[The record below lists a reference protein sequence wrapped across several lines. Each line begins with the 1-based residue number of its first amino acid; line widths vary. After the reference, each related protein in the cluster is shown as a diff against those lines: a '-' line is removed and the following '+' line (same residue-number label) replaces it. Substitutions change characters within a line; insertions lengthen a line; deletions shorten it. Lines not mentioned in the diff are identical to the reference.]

1 MNEKV
6 RLSVLGFSFNQVKT
20 GAYGLVLV
28 EEYGLRRLMIVV
40 GTAEAQAMAFK
51 LQNTVPP
58 RPLTHD
64 LFQTLLLNFG
74 IYLLE
79 VNIYKF
85 EDGVFFS
92 RMVFKQGAD
101 TINIE
106 SRTSDAINIAL
117 RTKSPIYTTELIM
130 KTMAIVPEEDN
141 ENHKDEPNKLSQ
153 DYSLL
158 SKEELEVLLKDAIVG
173 EDYELASLIRDELA
187 KKKNKN

>member
-1 MNEKV
+1 MDEKI
-6 RLSVLGFSFNQVKT
+6 RLSVLGFSFNQVKS
-20 GAYGLVLV
+20 GAYGLVLA
-28 EEYGLRRLMIVV
+28 EEYGLRRLMIIV
-40 GTAEAQAMAFK
+40 GTAEAQAIAFK
-51 LQNTVPP
+51 LQGTVPP

-101 TINIE
+101 IINIE

-130 KTMAIVPEEDN
+130 KTMAIVPEDDDES
-141 ENHKDEPNKLSQ
+141 HKDEPNKLSQ

-158 SKEELEVLLKDAIVG
+158 SKEELEVLLKDAIDG

>member
-40 GTAEAQAMAFK
+40 GTAEAQAIAFK

-101 TINIE
+101 IINIE

-130 KTMAIVPEEDN
+130 KTMAIVPEDDD